1 MPQQPISDEIR
12 DAIAGLLDLNIGIG
26 NSDDDYYRD
35 QQHCKIIGH
44 QTKTNV
50 PPPPNNTVVNEDS
63 STTSTNDEDSL
74 YEVQSDDDSNDDSIF
89 EHHTTEEIP
98 QQSKRQ
104 FHKPDSNLYP
114 INSFITRVEIEM
126 ILSIDH
132 INIVSFDSF
141 KQRRNKRKTT
151 FKGDHTR
158 EDMRSNAIRFANNH
172 ILNGDLSVLSSTKDN
187 PILDDS
193 VGYNI
198 DNNIVSTFDKG
209 WGRRINRIGTST
221 SSLYGDTYIE
231 PYKEKLKEM
240 FQVGARNSSKKMN
253 AAMMRN
259 ELRKLYPNIF
269 SIPGETEIKKY
280 ISQLFVKSKTNYDDN
295 EVDLEM
301 DEVVE
306 DESETIPRV
315 NWEKCLKK
323 LVEEKP
329 TERPQVIYDI
339 FILQFDDNEQLQ
351 LPRKEDVKKKIS
363 SIKAVIKRRI
373 QRSIVQ

>member
-1 MPQQPISDEIR
+1 M
-12 DAIAGLLDLNIGIG
+12 LDLNIGIG
-26 NSDDDYYRD
+26 NNNDDYYCD
-35 QQHCKIIGH
+35 QQHCKIVGH
-44 QTKTNV
+44 QPKTNV
-50 PPPPNNTVVNEDS
+50 PPPPNDTVVNNDGS
-63 STTSTNDEDSL
+63 ITSTNEEDSL
-74 YEVQSDDDSNDDSIF
+74 YEVQSVDDSNDDSIF
-89 EHHTTEEIP
+89 EHHTTEKIP

-104 FHKPDSNLYP
+104 FHKPNHNLYP
-114 INSFITRVEIEM
+114 INSFITSVEIEM

-132 INIVSFDSF
+132 MNIVSFDSF
-141 KQRRNKRKTT
+141 KQRRNKRKPA
-151 FKGDHTR
+151 FKGDRTR

-172 ILNGDLSVLSSTKDN
+172 IINGDLSILSSTKDN

-198 DNNIVSTFDKG
+198 YNNIVSTFDKR
-209 WGRRINRIGTST
+209 WGRRINRICTST
-221 SSLYGDTYIE
+221 SSIYGETYIE

-240 FQVGARNSSKKMN
+240 FQVDAQNSSKKMN

-280 ISQLFVKSKTNYDDN
+280 ISQLFAKSKTNYDDN

-306 DESETIPRV
+306 DESDNIPRV

-329 TERPQVIYDI
+329 TERPQVIYDN

-351 LPRKEDVKKKIS
+351 LPRKEDVK
-363 SIKAVIKRRI
+363 
-373 QRSIVQ
+373 